1 MSDSTYLKAVQLLIT
16 SSGGNLYATAVKEG
30 HQGAN
35 SISLADCGTW
45 PLANI
50 DEGVGDSSTDPGSGV
65 ASLGYVITASREA
78 VTVHRLS
85 SFVSIDQL
93 SPTYLGAGS
102 DARLLT
108 AISATLGGQ
117 AIAGAGAAPVT
128 AEVKRQIGALDLA
141 SSALVGSL
149 PTQLAALTALTKM

>member
-16 SSGGNLYATAVKEG
+16 SSGGSLYATAVKEG

-45 PLANI
+45 PLAGGGEI
-50 DEGVGDSSTDPGSGV
+50 PVDSSTDHGYGV
-65 ASLGYVITASREA
+65 ASLGYVITASPA
-78 VTVHRLS
+78 TVHRLS

-102 DARLLT
+102 DASLLT